1 MNKSL
6 EKACSDYIIQC
17 EDDIRTIKNNKCC
30 DEKKKAMI
38 YNMLLNAEE
47 LAKKQRG
54 KIKCA
59 S

>member
-1 MNKSL
+1 MTKL
-6 EKACSDYIIQC
+6 EKTCSEYIIQC
-17 EDDIRTIKNNKCC
+17 EDDIKAIKNNTWC

-38 YNMLLNAEE
+38 YNMLVTAEE